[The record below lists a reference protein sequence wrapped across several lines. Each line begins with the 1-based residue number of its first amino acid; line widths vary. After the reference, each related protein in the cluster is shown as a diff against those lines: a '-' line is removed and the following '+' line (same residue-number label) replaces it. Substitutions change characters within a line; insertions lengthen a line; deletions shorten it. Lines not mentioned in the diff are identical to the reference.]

1 MRAFA
6 VMSADVESGALL
18 LTLRGPLT
26 MPAVAASWF
35 ALQRCLAH
43 FPRAVVVDLSD
54 VVMVGAVAAT
64 LLPVVLR
71 RGARLPGVS
80 VLAHGATPRLAGRL
94 AAGRHGPRV
103 LPARAQAVAA
113 AGALPDV
120 PGVRRTHARLAAA
133 PQAPGRARELVDGA
147 CRSWGLEHVVDD
159 AKLIVSELVSNA
171 VEHAG
176 TDIDVTVRCHRGL
189 LRLGVADRSAVA
201 PVPATRDGDGP
212 AVAGPV
218 ALRGRGLPMVASQSR
233 AWGVIPAPGG
243 KIVWAALPTARG

>member
-6 VMSADVESGALL
+6 VMAADVESGALL

-26 MPAVAASWF
+26 MPAVAASWI
-35 ALQRCLAH
+35 ALQRCLTH
-43 FPRAVVVDLSD
+43 YPRAVVVDLSD
-54 VVMVGAVAAT
+54 VVIVGTVPAA
-64 LLPVVLR
+64 LLPAVLR

-80 VLAHGATPRLAGRL
+80 VLVHGAAPTFAGRL
-94 AAGRHGPRV
+94 ARGRHGPRV
-103 LPARAQAVAA
+103 LAARAQAVAA
-113 AGALPDV
+113 VGTLPEV
-120 PGVRRTHARLAAA
+120 PGVRRAHARLAPV

-147 CRSWGLEHVVDD
+147 CRTWDLEHVVED

-189 LRLGVADRSAVA
+189 LRLGVADRSVTT
-201 PVPATRDGDGP
+201 PVPATRDEGGR
-212 AVAGPV
+212 AGGGPV

-233 AWGVIPAPGG
+233 EWGVIPGPSG